1 LCQPGR
7 RRRRDPFTAGNS
19 IICANNKSVFRTAA
33 NLTPIASKSENG
45 RGALCD
51 FAAILDDPGFYKGTT
66 MPRSQRPSKRKPD
79 SAANDK
85 TVAEESWM
93 KLAEDLGRLIGEF
106 LADEAAGRARERHTT
121 SSIRKRK
128 K

>member
-1 LCQPGR
+1 
-7 RRRRDPFTAGNS
+7 
-19 IICANNKSVFRTAA
+19 
-33 NLTPIASKSENG
+33 
-45 RGALCD
+45 
-51 FAAILDDPGFYKGTT
+51 